1 VLGLLTA
8 QELADFDR
16 LLQIM
21 AERLSVAIQSSVS
34 TEGGTQVNSEMSR
47 PSAAPGAGEGRA

>member
-8 QELADFDR
+8 DELADFDR

-21 AERLSVAIQSSVS
+21 AERLSAAIQSSVS
-34 TEGGTQVNSEMSR
+34 TEGGNRVNPELPP
-47 PSAAPGAGEGRA
+47 PSAARDAGEGRA